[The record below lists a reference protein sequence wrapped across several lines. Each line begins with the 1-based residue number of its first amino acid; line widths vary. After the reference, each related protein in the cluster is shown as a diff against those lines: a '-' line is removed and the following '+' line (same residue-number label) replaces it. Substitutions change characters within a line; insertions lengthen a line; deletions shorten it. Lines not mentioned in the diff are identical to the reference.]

1 MTEPTQAHLD
11 EAARLAGYES
21 WREIKTSFHDN
32 HGTRAAVQAHA
43 RTLAEFEAHKRAVSD
58 AVKDYFAGVSK
69 PLRLGGFI
77 LPDPV
82 EPLAEAMRMAMCDVE
97 GEDYTNSA
105 KCLRDELAKRG
116 LKIVEDKQ

>member
-11 EAARLAGYES
+11 EAARLAEFES
-21 WREIKTSFHDN
+21 WREVKTAFHGN

-58 AVKDYFAGVSK
+58 AVKYYFTGVYK
-69 PLRLGGFI
+69 PPRLGGFI

-82 EPLAEAMRMAMCDVE
+82 DPLVEAMSMAMCGVE

-116 LKIVEDKQ
+116 LKIVEDNQ